1 MVSKVKTDM
10 PCCYR
15 HKTLNITGNGTKT
28 VLKSGRSKAKLNVK
42 LSSAR
47 ARMLERVCE
56 CQNTTVGGQRH
67 QRPPEWDERQWHG
80 QDERPRDGVAEKAH
94 NRQAHIYSLGGQ
106 VEQNQ
111 GSHRAQWRSI
121 VRHTRN
127 TVYRS
132 KSSDWTWRFLKCRLS
147 SETKHHTG
155 GTTKLPVDC
164 S

>member
-1 MVSKVKTDM
+1 MA
-10 PCCYR
+10 PELYW
-15 HKTLNITGNGTKT
+15 G
-28 VLKSGRSKAKLNVK
+28 
-42 LSSAR
+42 
-47 ARMLERVCE
+47 
-56 CQNTTVGGQRH
+56 VGGVKQNWILGYRQQSPEHWRESVSVKEKKQNNSWWPKH
-67 QRPPEWDERQWHG
+67 QSPPEWDERQWHG
-80 QDERPRDGVAEKAH
+80 QDERPRDWVAEKAH

-127 TVYRS
+127 TVYRR

-147 SETKHHTG
+147 SKTKHHTA